1 MDCITPKGTINYV
14 ILVDVIDI
22 VSVLLEW
29 TLPCLYMY
37 IVQGVASWSVFSGG
51 GGRLTWNQV
60 TKVMC
65 VINENHE

>member
-14 ILVDVIDI
+14 ILVDVIDN

-51 GGRLTWNQV
+51 GAFNLESGHKSNVCHQ
-60 TKVMC
+60 
-65 VINENHE
+65 